1 MVAIEVARETTFI
14 FAETA
19 QTNIKI
25 MKKSIIPTVCICLQ
39 KENAGQST
47 CVFGAD
53 DGDTALLRKS
63 CVFGDRALHSTRLRL
78 RG

>member
-1 MVAIEVARETTFI
+1 MVAIVVAIETTFI

-19 QTNIKI
+19 QTKIKI

-53 DGDTALLRKS
+53 DGT
-63 CVFGDRALHSTRLRL
+63 
-78 RG
+78 